1 MNILFMTMMEMVIM
15 VMIITIIIKCLHQI
29 RENPCINLDGGR
41 AVAIEASEQTHQTT
55 SSTLIP
61 VGGRNGDNENR
72 RRFFFVSS
80 HNIKTLLSFISF
92 VVPFVHCK
100 HFKI

>member
-1 MNILFMTMMEMVIM
+1 M

-72 RRFFFVSS
+72 RRFFFR
-80 HNIKTLLSFISF
+80 LLSQYQNITFIYFICGSICSLQTF
-92 VVPFVHCK
+92 QNLTQLE
-100 HFKI
+100 